1 VRRLGEEP
9 RALLYLPFEQSYAS
23 GMTLLVRG
31 DASAS
36 LAPALRRE
44 IQALDPELPI
54 PLEMPLAGYV
64 GRSLAPQRM
73 AGAVTG
79 ALGLLGVA
87 LAALG
92 LYGVVAQ
99 LVAQRTREIG
109 VRMALGAEARSVV
122 GVFVRDGMRLVLVGA
137 VAGLALASAIGQLA
151 GAFLPGV
158 GQADPAAFGA
168 ASALVCI
175 VAVAASWIPARRRR
189 ASIRSRR
196 CARTEQRGWP
206 WSGSSPARSLAW

>member
-1 VRRLGEEP
+1 
-9 RALLYLPFEQSYAS
+9 
-23 GMTLLVRG
+23 
-31 DASAS
+31 
-36 LAPALRRE
+36 
-44 IQALDPELPI
+44 
-54 PLEMPLAGYV
+54 
-64 GRSLAPQRM
+64 M

-137 VAGLALASAIGQLA
+137 VAGLALGSAIGRIA
-151 GAFLPGV
+151 GAFLPGL
-158 GQADPAAFGA
+158 GPADPAAFGA

-175 VAVAASWIPARRRR
+175 VAVAASWIPARKAARVDPVTALR
-189 ASIRSRR
+189 AD
-196 CARTEQRGWP
+196 
-206 WSGSSPARSLAW
+206 